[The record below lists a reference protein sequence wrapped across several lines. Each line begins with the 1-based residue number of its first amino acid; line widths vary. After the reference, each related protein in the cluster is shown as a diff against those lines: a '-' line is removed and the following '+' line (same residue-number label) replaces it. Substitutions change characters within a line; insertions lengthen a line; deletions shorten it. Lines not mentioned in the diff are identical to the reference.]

1 MNDRP
6 NDLIRIRPEIKKTKH
21 FDTMSAEERFQNNTL
36 RPILKLQN
44 PLFVAVFQNYIENR
58 KGVFYDLSSSKK
70 LIYIKNALVKDQKFR
85 NSVKGIVLGQFTV
98 TEYMEYT
105 NYSSALNKR
114 MMQMV
119 VERIKDQVQLFEKPQ
134 KLAAVKI

>member
-21 FDTMSAEERFQNNTL
+21 FETMSSDERFQNVTL

-44 PLFVAVFQNYIENR
+44 PLLVVVFQNYIEKR
-58 KGVFYDLSSSKK
+58 KGIFYDLSIQKK
-70 LIYIKNALVKDQKFR
+70 LIYIENAIIKDQKFR
-85 NSVKGIVLGQFTV
+85 SSIKGMVLGQFTLSEY
-98 TEYMEYT
+98 TEYA
-105 NYSSALNKR
+105 NNSSALNKR

-119 VERIKDQVQLFEKPQ
+119 VKRIKDQVQLFDKPEK
-134 KLAAVKI
+134 LRDVIS